1 MLEYGLLSQ
10 AGFTVITGEV
20 GSGKT
25 TLLRHLLDQIDD
37 DMNVGLVNSSHRSMG
52 DLLRWVLLAFS
63 LEYND
68 KDKVSLHDKFTRFLI
83 DQYGQN
89 KRTVLIVD
97 EAQNLEPDV
106 LEELRL
112 LSNINADK
120 DQVLQIIL
128 VGQPELL
135 KLLKRPSL
143 LQFLQR
149 VSVNYHLTGLSE
161 EETFAYIN
169 HRIRCVGREEPLFT
183 ETACSLI
190 FNASKGIPR
199 VINTLC
205 DTALVYGYSEQ
216 QALID
221 EDIVKNVLADKIES
235 GLFEIDSPEEE
246 GQQPVVMSNHK
257 NESSKDTK
265 ADSETHQFDTEMAK
279 LLFTSLST
287 DKE

>member
-1 MLEYGLLSQ
+1 
-10 AGFTVITGEV
+10 
-20 GSGKT
+20 
-25 TLLRHLLDQIDD
+25 
-37 DMNVGLVNSSHRSMG
+37 
-52 DLLRWVLLAFS
+52 
-63 LEYND
+63 
-68 KDKVSLHDKFTRFLI
+68 
-83 DQYGQN
+83 
-89 KRTVLIVD
+89 
-97 EAQNLEPDV
+97 
-106 LEELRL
+106 
-112 LSNINADK
+112 
-120 DQVLQIIL
+120 
-128 VGQPELL
+128 
-135 KLLKRPSL
+135 
-143 LQFLQR
+143 
-149 VSVNYHLTGLSE
+149 
-161 EETFAYIN
+161 
-169 HRIRCVGREEPLFT
+169 
-183 ETACSLI
+183 
-190 FNASKGIPR
+190 